1 MERTTFL
8 MQQALASSI
17 MLPRPRSRSVSRTT
31 SIPSLGKLFS
41 SSEDTRF
48 PTTSHSSDKKNYKS
62 LPQPANQQQD
72 KRPHVHSWNGV
83 PAQYINSP
91 SLLAL
96 SSSKLSEDEKGK
108 LPSLFFYIM
117 KINPAFALEKRLTCD
132 ALLLDMASFS
142 FSFFNSK
149 LIAYLSNF

>member
-1 MERTTFL
+1 

-17 MLPRPRSRSVSRTT
+17 MLPRPRSRSVSRAT

-72 KRPHVHSWNGV
+72 RRPHIHSWNGV
-83 PAQYINSP
+83 PTQYINSP

-108 LPSLFFYIM
+108 LPSFFYIM
-117 KINPAFALEKRLTCD
+117 KINPDFALEKRLTCD

-142 FSFFNSK
+142 FFNSK